1 MKKLLTILTTSSAI
15 FTLPAIT
22 LLITRSNTQFEF
34 KTYKN
39 KFNSREH
46 KIDKNGRVTEIG
58 YTVLPNGVIK
68 IKRFD
73 YKVKIIAAKLPEEI
87 TSLNNA
93 FLLNPH
99 NIKWEVDWD
108 TKNITDMSYAFYNTI
123 WINSEKISK
132 WNTSKVTNMEGMFGL
147 TKSFDQDISNWDVSN
162 VKNFKNMFDRAKKFN
177 NKNKPLNWNSKLKS
191 AKNMQGMFK
200 STDLFNQDISDWD
213 LSNVTNISQ
222 MFSESKSFNKNI
234 SKWDVSNVKDMSKLF
249 ENAYAFNNGE
259 KPLDWGHK
267 LKSIKNMS
275 SMFNGASKFTHNLSS
290 WLMNDI
296 VKNDNFGLNK
306 EKQPKW
312 KVEEKKPVND
322 SLTQPQPNSSSDNSL
337 PRENSES
344 SSISN
349 TEAESTLPKVDKT
362 KKQSEAKNK
371 IPVEKGE
378 LPKDENQ
385 TTKTSNAIK
394 DKENS
399 SIKSDSL
406 YKIPSK
412 PNTIISKPSSANAGI
427 IAEVVLG
434 SFTILGT
441 TAGLSYYYRKNLK
454 NLYLKSADKIKPSL
468 LKSKDNIKDF
478 YVKSID
484 KTKNLYFKSKNKIKD
499 KIAKI
504 RSKK

>member
-1 MKKLLTILTTSSAI
+1 MKKLLTILANFSAI
-15 FTLPAIT
+15 FLFSTTI
-22 LLITRSNTQFEF
+22 LLISKSSDQFELI
-34 KTYKN
+34 TYKN
-39 KFNSREH
+39 RFKSREH
-46 KIDKNGRVTEIG
+46 KID
-58 YTVLPNGVIK
+58 NGVLKEVGYDVLSNGTIQ
-68 IKRFD
+68 IKRID
-73 YKVKIIAAKLPEEI
+73 YKVKTIAAPLPEEI
-87 TSLNNA
+87 TSLKNA
-93 FLLNPH
+93 FLTN
-99 NIKWEVDWD
+99 NNIIKWQTEWD

-123 WINSEKISK
+123 WINEKSIAK
-132 WNTSKVTNMEGMFGL
+132 WNTSNVTNMEGMFGL
-147 TKSFDQDISNWDVSN
+147 TKSFDQDLSGWDVSK
-162 VKNFKNMFDRAKKFN
+162 VVNFKNMFDRAKKFN
-177 NKNKPLNWNSKLKS
+177 NENKPLNWNSKLKS
-191 AKNMQGMFK
+191 AKNMQGMFR
-200 STDLFNQDISDWD
+200 STNSFNQDIS
-213 LSNVTNISQ
+213 
-222 MFSESKSFNKNI
+222 E
-234 SKWDVSNVKDMSKLF
+234 WDVSNVADMSKLF

-349 TEAESTLPKVDKT
+349 TEAESALPKVDKT

-412 PNTIISKPSSANAGI
+412 PNTIISKPSSPNAGI
-427 IAEVVLG
+427 IAGSVLG

-454 NLYLKSADKIKPSL
+454 NLYLKSTDKLKPSL

-499 KIAKI
+499 KIAK
-504 RSKK
+504 